1 MAAQA
6 WNPFS
11 CCVRGA
17 VTTDDDDSSY
27 RRRRGNGSSKSSS
40 RVSFTSLS
48 SGTLSP
54 EDLSLTLS
62 GSNLHAF
69 TYAELRAST
78 ANFSRANYLG
88 SGGFGP
94 VYKGTVDDELRPG
107 LPAQSV
113 AVKYLDLECGTQ
125 GHKEWLAE
133 VFFLGQLRHN
143 NLVKLIGYC
152 YEKEHRMLVY
162 EFMSAGSLEKHLF
175 KSISDSLPWMTRM
188 KIAVGAAKGLAFL
201 HDADPPVIYRDF
213 KASNILLDSDYNTK
227 LSDFGLAKDGPQ
239 GEATHVTT
247 RVMGTHGYAAPEYI
261 TTGHLTAKSD
271 VYSFGVVLLELLSG
285 RPSVDRARRPREQNL
300 VDWSRPYLKRSDK
313 LYQVMDSALECQYSC
328 KGAKVAALVA
338 YKCLSQNP
346 KSRPSMR
353 EVVKALEPV
362 LGMDDFFPVGS
373 FIFTIVVEE
382 DKAIDMK
389 VEVEDK
395 HQNHQDRH
403 RQKYPESTIHADIIL
418 HGQNDNAT
426 GFSSTLRR
434 QQRTLSYHRERGS

>member
-27 RRRRGNGSSKSSS
+27 RRRRRNGSSKSSS
-40 RVSFTSLS
+40 RMSFTSLS

-54 EDLSLTLS
+54 EDLSVTLS
-62 GSNLHAF
+62 GSKLHAF
-69 TYAELRAST
+69 TYVELRAAT

-94 VYKGTVDDELRPG
+94 VYKGTVDDKLRPG
-107 LPAQSV
+107 PAAQAV

-133 VFFLGQLRHN
+133 VFFLGQLTHK

-162 EFMSAGSLEKHLF
+162 EFMSAGSLDKHLF

-300 VDWSRPYLKRSDK
+300 VEWSRPYLKRSDK
-313 LYQVMDSALECQYSC
+313 LYQVMDSALESQYSC

-346 KSRPSMR
+346 KARPSMR

-362 LGMDDFFPVGS
+362 LAMDDFFPVGP

-389 VEVEDK
+389 VEVEEK
-395 HQNHQDRH
+395 LQNHHQNHQDRH
-403 RQKYPESTIHADIIL
+403 RQKYPESTIHADIVL
-418 HGQNDNAT
+418 AWPQ
-426 GFSSTLRR
+426 
-434 QQRTLSYHRERGS
+434 